1 MGGGMRARE
10 PSKHC
15 LQHWHSQTLSRLRGL
30 GSAARKGHVLGDHA
44 LCPIRRGNCCQLVSF
59 CDTQGEHEASSGN
72 QSDKLLLF
80 SSKLGNVAI
89 LESSSMHFG
98 QKALRTTAGVEPL
111 LFACVAAVQGR
122 CTDAANKHKAGGVG
136 MDMLWIA

>member
-1 MGGGMRARE
+1 MRARE
-10 PSKHC
+10 PSKRC

-30 GSAARKGHVLGDHA
+30 GSAARKGHLLGGHA
-44 LCPIRRGNCCQLVSF
+44 LCPIRRGNCCHLLSF
-59 CDTQGEHEASSGN
+59 CDTQGEHEDRRSGN

-80 SSKLGNVAI
+80 ASKLGNVAV
-89 LESSSMHFG
+89 LESSGMHFG

>member
-1 MGGGMRARE
+1 MALSV
-10 PSKHC
+10 PSPTPPTPPCQC
-15 LQHWHSQTLSRLRGL
+15 LAQPHPG
-30 GSAARKGHVLGDHA
+30 AF
-44 LCPIRRGNCCQLVSF
+44 PF
-59 CDTQGEHEASSGN
+59 CDTQGEHEDRRSGN

-80 SSKLGNVAI
+80 ASKLGNVAV
-89 LESSSMHFG
+89 LESSGMHFG